1 MLKKLNKIAN
11 WLIIILVI
19 VNIYLLG
26 IGVAFNR
33 DIRVPVV
40 FPQQSQYTMAWNI
53 LNEDFEEPTKTDDEL
68 RDVIAKDLGLKLYFY
83 KEKPMQDYAGKT
95 YVTIRLILMDIDA
108 NGFEYAQVFTHEVM
122 HLKKMVAN
130 EKWVC
135 FETFKYLYEHEEL
148 HNVGVWYGQKQLQG
162 CYGGE
167 YNIADLIVNYLTNK

>member
-1 MLKKLNKIAN
+1 MLKKLNKVAN

-26 IGVAFNR
+26 IGIAFNR

-40 FPQQSQYTMAWNI
+40 FPQQSQYIMAYEV
-53 LNEDFEEPTKTDDEL
+53 LNKEIEELTKTDDEL

-83 KEKPMQDYAGKT
+83 KEKSMEDAGKV
-95 YVTIRLILMDIDA
+95 YVAIRLILIDKDLS
-108 NGFEYAQVFTHEVM
+108 GFEYAETFAHEVIE
-122 HLKKMVAN
+122 LKSLVRS
-130 EKWVC
+130 ESWVC

-148 HNVGVWYGQKQLQG
+148 HNVGVWYGQRQLQG
-162 CYGGE
+162 CYYGE

>member
-1 MLKKLNKIAN
+1 MLKKLNKVAN

-26 IGVAFNR
+26 IGIAFNR

-53 LNEDFEEPTKTDDEL
+53 LSEECEELTKTDDEL
-68 RDVIAKDLGLKLYFY
+68 RKFIAKDLGLRVYFY
-83 KEKPMQDYAGKT
+83 GEKSMQDYAGKT
-95 YVTIRLILMDIDA
+95 YTTIRLIIMDKDA
-108 NGFEYAQVFTHEVM
+108 SGYEYAQVFTHEVI
-122 HLKKMVAN
+122 HLKKIVGN

-135 FETFKYLYEHEEL
+135 FEAFKYLYESEEL